1 MTKQAKDQTI
11 DLDKAATDFML
22 AYEREFPNWTI
33 IKLGHLFRVRHDP
46 TLNKPFNSGFDK
58 NATVTCYDFDNRESA
73 SFCRRHG
80 CAKVALEATL
90 AKHNN

>member
-1 MTKQAKDQTI
+1 MAKQTKDQTI
-11 DLDKAATDFML
+11 DLDEAATDFLL
-22 AYEREFPNWTI
+22 AYEREFANWVI
-33 IKLGHLFRVRHDP
+33 IKLGNVFRVRHDP
-46 TLNKPFNSGFDK
+46 TLNKPYGSSFDK
-58 NATVTCYDFDNRESA
+58 NAMISCYDFDNKESA